1 MSVDGKKNYWH
12 FATTLIALARL
23 GRAMIIGGCAYQI
36 LALLP
41 IPLFPSPWKSSTG
54 LPCPGWGMTSSVL
67 ALLKGD
73 NECKYDEPLIRI

>member
-1 MSVDGKKNYWH
+1 VDGKKNYWH

-41 IPLFPSPWKSSTG
+41 IPLFSSRWKSCTG
-54 LPCPGWGMTSSVL
+54 PP
-67 ALLKGD
+67 A
-73 NECKYDEPLIRI
+73 PAAA